1 MILVNVTFLQKCA
14 QDIGGDYCEE
24 GAHDR
29 GGAGRT
35 ERGGVNGEVTQ
46 RGRSGR
52 PRLPSWVRPWF

>member
-29 GGAGRT
+29 GGGGAHIEGGC
-35 ERGGVNGEVTQ
+35 ER
-46 RGRSGR
+46 
-52 PRLPSWVRPWF
+52 